1 MYTPFASVC
10 DDFYVNMRL
19 ATQLSLPHNRETVLH
34 FFERVQRQFPEMS
47 RFRKYDNGDLSIE
60 ENRDNDSY
68 RWVTLESRRLC
79 AGHVNPEGLDE
90 SLKLHSLLLKQAPY
104 ELGLSPVEDDYLDIL
119 FGFDLSFRGNH
130 DEIISESLLGDSPL
144 NCLMEEQGAK
154 AVDIQP
160 SIPVALSED
169 CRLQGRIDVVTRTN
183 SYQVRTGD
191 YSNDVISVYPILRR
205 YWRDRP
211 KEPMEDL
218 FTKMAH
224 RADALAQQYIV
235 PRIRGRISSAI
246 GSRSKIPGRLNKK
259 TASSRDSS

>member
-1 MYTPFASVC
+1 MYVPFASVC

-90 SLKLHSLLLKQAPY
+90 SLKLHSLLLQQAPY
-104 ELGLSPVEDDYLDIL
+104 ELGLSPVEVDYLDIL

-130 DEIISESLLGDSPL
+130 DEIISESLLGESPL
-144 NCLMEEQGAK
+144 NCLMEESGAK

-160 SIPVALSED
+160 SITVALSED

-191 YSNDVISVYPILRR
+191 YSNDVISVYLILRR
-205 YWRDRP
+205 YWGDRP
-211 KEPMEDL
+211 KEPMEKLLAD
-218 FTKMAH
+218 MA
-224 RADALAQQYIV
+224 Q
-235 PRIRGRISSAI
+235 RGEELCINHLIPKVLKPISSVIA
-246 GSRSKIPGRLNKK
+246 SRS
-259 TASSRDSS
+259 

>member
-1 MYTPFASVC
+1 MYVPFASVC
-10 DDFYVNMRL
+10 DDFYINMRL

-34 FFERVQRQFPEMS
+34 FFERVQRQFPDMS

-79 AGHVNPEGLDE
+79 AGHVNPDCLDS
-90 SLKLHSLLLKQAPY
+90 SLKLHSLLLQQAPY
-104 ELGLSPVEDDYLDIL
+104 ELGLSPVEVDYLDIL

-144 NCLMEEQGAK
+144 NCLMEESGAK

-160 SIPVALSED
+160 SITVALSED

-191 YSNDVISVYPILRR
+191 YSNDVISVYLILRR
-205 YWRDRP
+205 YWGDRP
-211 KEPMEDL
+211 REPMEKLLAD
-218 FTKMAH
+218 MAQRGEELCISH
-224 RADALAQQYIV
+224 LI
-235 PRIRGRISSAI
+235 PRVLKPISSVIA
-246 GSRSKIPGRLNKK
+246 SRS
-259 TASSRDSS
+259 

>member
-1 MYTPFASVC
+1 MYAPFASVC

-79 AGHVNPEGLDE
+79 AGHVNPESLDE
-90 SLKLHSLLLKQAPY
+90 SLKLHGLLLQQAPY
-104 ELGLSPVEDDYLDIL
+104 ELGLSPVEVDYLDIL

-130 DEIISESLLGDSPL
+130 DEIISESLLGESPL

-160 SIPVALSED
+160 SITVALS
-169 CRLQGRIDVVTRTN
+169 
-183 SYQVRTGD
+183 
-191 YSNDVISVYPILRR
+191 
-205 YWRDRP
+205 
-211 KEPMEDL
+211 
-218 FTKMAH
+218 
-224 RADALAQQYIV
+224 
-235 PRIRGRISSAI
+235 
-246 GSRSKIPGRLNKK
+246 
-259 TASSRDSS
+259 

>member
-1 MYTPFASVC
+1 MYVPFASVC

-90 SLKLHSLLLKQAPY
+90 SLKLHGLLLQQAPY
-104 ELGLSPVEDDYLDIL
+104 ELGLSPVEVDYLDIL

-130 DEIISESLLGDSPL
+130 DEIISESLLGESPL
-144 NCLMEEQGAK
+144 NCLMEESGAK

-160 SIPVALSED
+160 SITVALSED

-191 YSNDVISVYPILRR
+191 YSNDVISVYLILRR
-205 YWRDRP
+205 YWGDRP
-211 KEPMEDL
+211 KEPMEKLLAD
-218 FTKMAH
+218 MA
-224 RADALAQQYIV
+224 Q
-235 PRIRGRISSAI
+235 RGEELCINHLIPKVLKPISSVIA
-246 GSRSKIPGRLNKK
+246 SRS
-259 TASSRDSS
+259 

>member
-1 MYTPFASVC
+1 MYAPFASVC

-90 SLKLHSLLLKQAPY
+90 SLKLHSLLLQQAPY
-104 ELGLSPVEDDYLDIL
+104 ELGLSPVEVDYLDIL

-160 SIPVALSED
+160 SITVALSED

-191 YSNDVISVYPILRR
+191 YSNDVISVYLILRR
-205 YWRDRP
+205 YWGDRP
-211 KEPMEDL
+211 KQPLDKLVVE
-218 FTKMAH
+218 MAE
-224 RADALAQQYIV
+224 RAETLCTNFVV
-235 PRIRGRISSAI
+235 PRVLKPISSAI
-246 GSRSKIPGRLNKK
+246 ASRS
-259 TASSRDSS
+259 

>member
-1 MYTPFASVC
+1 MYVPFASVC

-90 SLKLHSLLLKQAPY
+90 SLKLHGLLLQQAPY
-104 ELGLSPVEDDYLDIL
+104 ELGLSPVEVDYLDIL

-130 DEIISESLLGDSPL
+130 DEIISESLLGESPL
-144 NCLMEEQGAK
+144 NCLMEESGAK

-160 SIPVALSED
+160 SITVALSED

-191 YSNDVISVYPILRR
+191 YSNDVISVYLILRR
-205 YWRDRP
+205 YWGDRP
-211 KEPMEDL
+211 KDPMEKLLAD
-218 FTKMAH
+218 MAE
-224 RADALAQQYIV
+224 
-235 PRIRGRISSAI
+235 RGEELCINHLIPKVLKPISSVIA
-246 GSRSKIPGRLNKK
+246 SRS
-259 TASSRDSS
+259 